1 MQRIKM
7 LLQKINE
14 IAHKGDKATLIEIDL
29 MMDYTRVLYADMAE
43 IKSKLAL
50 RTEVPDVVVNTAQV
64 KPEEPIQEI
73 TAQPAQEQPV
83 VITTPVFTIQDPI
96 TRANKAPIEQLIGI
110 NDKYQFI
117 SELFDNNTELYNTT
131 LKEIGDFDNNQQAL
145 DWLNTNF
152 IWDAE
157 NDTVQSFFSIINR
170 HYGM

>member
-43 IKSKLAL
+43 IKSKLAF
-50 RTEVPDVVVNTAQV
+50 RTDVPDVVVNTAPAKVIEQ
-64 KPEEPIQEI
+64 IQEI
-73 TAQPAQEQPV
+73 TAQPVQEQAV
-83 VITTPVFTIQDPI
+83 IITTPVVTIPEPI
-96 TRANKAPIEQLIGI
+96 IKINKAPIEQLIGI

-152 IWDAE
+152 KWDAE
-157 NDTVQSFFSIINR
+157 NDTVQSFFSIITR

>member
-7 LLQKINE
+7 LLQKIND

-43 IKSKLAL
+43 IKSKLAF
-50 RTEVPDVVVNTAQV
+50 RTDVPDVVVNTAPAKVVEQ
-64 KPEEPIQEI
+64 IQEI
-73 TAQPAQEQPV
+73 IVQPVQEQAV
-83 VITTPVFTIQDPI
+83 VTTTPVVTIPEPI
-96 TRANKAPIEQLIGI
+96 IKTHKASIEQLIGI

-131 LKEIGDFDNNQQAL
+131 LKEVDDFDNNQQAI
-145 DWLNTNF
+145 DWLNANF
-152 IWDAE
+152 KWNAE
-157 NDTVQSFFSIINR
+157 DDTVQSFFSIINR